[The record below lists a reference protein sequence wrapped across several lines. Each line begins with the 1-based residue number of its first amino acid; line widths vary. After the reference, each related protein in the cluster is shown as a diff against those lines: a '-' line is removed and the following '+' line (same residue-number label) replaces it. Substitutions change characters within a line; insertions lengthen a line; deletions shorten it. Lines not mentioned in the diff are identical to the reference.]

1 MEHLKKYGG
10 NVQIVYQ
17 LPYSPDLNPVEM
29 VWKELKK
36 YIANSLYKEVDD
48 MTNAMDDMI
57 KTGTVIL
64 PSLPVYA
71 LDAITQAR
79 MTATTTAAVS

>member
-1 MEHLKKYGG
+1 
-10 NVQIVYQ
+10 
-17 LPYSPDLNPVEM
+17 M

-36 YIANSLYKEVDD
+36 YITNSLYKEVDD
-48 MTNAMDDMI
+48 MTDAMDDMI

-79 MTATTTAAVS
+79 VSTTTATATATTTVS